1 MQEADMNIDRQKLP
15 LARKE
20 ITVQVIGEEVMLY
33 DGGSDTI
40 HVLNHSA
47 YAVWNLCNGEN
58 TPEDMFQKLSAH
70 YPDAGNKLSDDIQ
83 ETLRDFRQKLLLVD

>member
-1 MQEADMNIDRQKLP
+1 MSIDREKLP
-15 LARKE
+15 LVRNE

-33 DGGSDTI
+33 DDGSDTI

-58 TPEDMFQKLSAH
+58 TREDMFKKLSTL
-70 YPDAGNKLSDDIQ
+70 YPDAGNQLSDDIQ
-83 ETLRDFRQKLLLVD
+83 ETLQDFRLKLLLVK